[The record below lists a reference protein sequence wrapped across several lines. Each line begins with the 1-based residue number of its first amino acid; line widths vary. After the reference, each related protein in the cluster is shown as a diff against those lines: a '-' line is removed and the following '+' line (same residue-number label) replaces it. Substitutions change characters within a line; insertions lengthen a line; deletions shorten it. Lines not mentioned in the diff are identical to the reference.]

1 MKQMIAKPKDILQ
14 NSSIWLLV
22 ASFLL
27 LFSCKSKEVTV
38 AGAQVDSISIVDS
51 AFTSEDSLEFLNTL
65 RSKEAQ
71 IANYQG
77 SKTREFDLIHLD
89 LELGFDY
96 VRQAVPGVA
105 TIKLRPYFFPQ
116 NELVLD
122 AKDFELGK
130 INLLDGESRTSL
142 AYRYDSK
149 KVTIYLP
156 QFFTRDDT
164 LDIQVNYTAF
174 PERGDEK
181 GSAAITDTKGLYF
194 IDPLGTDP
202 DKPTMIWTQGETAY
216 SSKWFPTIDSPNQ
229 RFTQSF
235 KLTVPDSLISLSNG
249 QLISQKD
256 VGNGLRQDHWE
267 MKIPHAPYLAALA
280 VGDFV
285 RVEDNYGNIPLGYY
299 VEPGFEKG
307 AEIVFK
313 NTPKMISYFSE
324 ILGVDFPWP
333 KYDQLVVR
341 DFVSG
346 AMENTTLS
354 IFMEE
359 LRLTEREAID
369 SEWDYIIAHELFH
382 QWFGDYVTTE
392 SWSNLTL
399 NEGFANYSEYLWN
412 EHFYGKDV
420 ADLKLV
426 AETENYF
433 YEAEGNSKN
442 LIRFYYE
449 AEEDMFD
456 SHSYSK
462 GGAILHM
469 LRRYLGDEAFF
480 GSLNYYLTEHALQ
493 SVEVHDLRQAFEK
506 VTGEDL
512 NWFFDQWFLDKGHP
526 ELFVNVDYSQPDN
539 VLLSIIQTQDL
550 QENRLFKLPLEVSW
564 YENGERK
571 SKRIMLDR
579 AFQQF
584 ALENES
590 PVSLV
595 MLDEQKEVLALKIQ
609 NFTAQQWEKQFFQ
622 SEFGVARYEAIDS
635 LSNMDNEEAL
645 LNVVAGGLEDDFW
658 SVREFALGLLVSKP
672 EWFDLVSD
680 MEKKVVELAERDPKN
695 SVRSAAIDV
704 LATHWADKYSPVFK
718 RMVNDS
724 SYLVAGSALMGLTG
738 SSESLLSLEEVEQFA
753 NEENYR
759 MVIPVADYY
768 ITASIPNK
776 GDWFSEKSKKLSGE
790 PLSYFLGYYGEY
802 FSRFPNEGQ
811 GEAVRFLFDKMG
823 NAPSNFVRLG
833 AFQALLAFADEEEI
847 LKEIKSLVAQE
858 NDQMLQNYYSYFLQA
873 FEE

>member
-1 MKQMIAKPKDILQ
+1 MKQMIAMPKDILQ

-22 ASFLL
+22 TFFLI
-27 LFSCKSKEVTV
+27 LFSCKSKEATV
-38 AGAQVDSISIVDS
+38 ASPQAETILIDDSG
-51 AFTSEDSLEFLNTL
+51 FTTEDSLEFLNTL
-65 RSKEAQ
+65 RNKEAQ

-77 SKTREFDLIHLD
+77 SKTSKFDLIHLD
-89 LELGFDY
+89 LDLAFDY
-96 VRQAVPGVA
+96 TRQAVPGVA
-105 TIKLRPYFFPQ
+105 TIRLRPYFFPQ

-130 INLLDGESRTSL
+130 INLLDGDSTSSL

-149 KVTIYLP
+149 KITIYLP
-156 QFFTRDDT
+156 QFFSREDT
-164 LDIQVNYTAF
+164 LHIQVNYTAF
-174 PERGDEK
+174 PERGDEE

-202 DKPTMIWTQGETAY
+202 DKPTMIWTQGETTY

-267 MKIPHAPYLAALA
+267 MEIPHAPYLAALA

-285 RVEDNYGNIPLGYY
+285 RVEDNYGDIPLGYY
-299 VEPGFEKG
+299 VEPGFEEG

-313 NTPKMISYFSE
+313 NTPKMMSYFSE
-324 ILGVDFPWP
+324 ILGVEFPWS

-359 LRLTEREAID
+359 LRLTKREAID

-412 EHFYGKDV
+412 EHFYGKDI

-433 YEAEGNSKN
+433 FEAEGNSKN

-449 AEEDMFD
+449 DEEDMFD

-469 LRRYLGDEAFF
+469 LRRYLGDDAFF
-480 GSLNYYLTEHALQ
+480 GALNYYLTEHALQ
-493 SVEVHDLRQAFEK
+493 SVEVHDLRLAFEK

-526 ELFVNVDYSQPDN
+526 ELYVDVDYSQPDN

-550 QENRLFKLPLEVSW
+550 EENRLFKLPLEVSW
-564 YENGERK
+564 YENGERR
-571 SKRIMLDR
+571 SKRIMMDR
-579 AFQQF
+579 VFQQF
-584 ALENES
+584 ALENKS

-595 MLDEQKEVLALKIQ
+595 MLDEQKEILALKIQ
-609 NFTAQQWEKQFFQ
+609 NFTAQQWEKQFSQ

-635 LSNMDNEEAL
+635 LSNMGNEEVL
-645 LNVVAGGLEDDFW
+645 LSVVLGGLEDDFW

-672 EWFDLVSD
+672 EWFEMVTE
-680 MEKKVVELAERDPKN
+680 MEKKVLELAESDPKN

-704 LATHWADKYSPVFK
+704 LASHWADKYSPVFK

-738 SSESLLSLEEVEQFA
+738 NSESLLNLEEVEQFA

-776 GDWFSEKSKKLSGE
+776 GDWFKEKSKNLSGE
-790 PLSYFLGYYGEY
+790 SLSYFLGYYGEY
-802 FSRFPNEGQ
+802 FSRFPIEGQ
-811 GEAVRFLFDKMG
+811 EEAVKFLLDKMG

-833 AFQALLAFADEEEI
+833 AFQALLAFTDEEEI
-847 LKEIKSLVAQE
+847 LKEIKSLVALE